1 MKGPRIVYEYPRGC
15 FPNEMFEKVSNYVI
29 TEESMSERI
38 LSVSTSST
46 LVVSYPVR
54 LTGAQYGRN
63 ALLFTLGFLLSPKS
77 PRSFREEV
85 KPMLAKIGK
94 FAKRMETEREAISS
108 SSTKVWISA
117 LLEKVFVK
125 LNGNKRSYFILDFD
139 DLLEE
144 ATVKDSKDS
153 KDKRRR
159 RRRKG
164 RKKSRE
170 DADDFEDDAFTID
183 TRSGTKHE
191 ISRIG
196 LYRIPWYTLNRQCSE
211 KDDDIKDHHVPIL
224 LDTRT

>member
-1 MKGPRIVYEYPRGC
+1 
-15 FPNEMFEKVSNYVI
+15 
-29 TEESMSERI
+29 
-38 LSVSTSST
+38 
-46 LVVSYPVR
+46 
-54 LTGAQYGRN
+54 
-63 ALLFTLGFLLSPKS
+63 
-77 PRSFREEV
+77 
-85 KPMLAKIGK
+85 MLAKIGK

-159 RRRKG
+159 KRRKG